1 MSDAEK
7 LWLSLR
13 NHPQLFCLH
22 PTPKQ
27 LAILLEELAAKVE
40 ARGDQGLDLDP
51 GETADWLR
59 QEAAVARGLSDG

>member
-1 MSDAEK
+1 MSNAEK

-13 NHPQLFCLH
+13 NHPQLLCLH

-40 ARGDQGLDLDP
+40 ARGDS
-51 GETADWLR
+51 ETADWLR
-59 QEAAVARGLSDG
+59 LEAAAAREVKYG